1 MITRISFWRIAKSSF
16 KVIGLVIAGILV
28 LMALSLLGFDLYQR
42 DTVFKGMNV
51 AGVYVGGMSRDD
63 AIEHLRQELDL
74 EALNSNV
81 VLQFGEKTWE
91 LPLYR
96 IGAYVDLNESVDQAL
111 EQAKQVP
118 FYSRWLKRFTFQS
131 MEQQVNLVV
140 NYEPQA
146 LDAFLKEMQAS
157 IDSEPVN
164 ADIRLEGG
172 RLAFSNSRD
181 GWKFNVDE
189 ARQAILQTLSSPQRT
204 TELNIAV
211 TKPEISDNQM
221 GKVITVDLTHHQLT
235 LYSDMQV
242 EKQYG
247 IACGMAA
254 YPTPK
259 GTFKITYKDANPTW
273 VNPGS
278 AWAASMPPFI
288 PPGPGNPLGTRALA
302 TSASGVFI
310 HGTYSSGSIGTSAS
324 HGCIRMLIRDSED
337 LFPRVP
343 VGIPVLI
350 F

>member
-1 MITRISFWRIAKSSF
+1 MITRISFWRIVKSSL
-16 KVIGLVIAGILV
+16 KVVGLVVAGMLALLV
-28 LMALSLLGFDLYQR
+28 LSLLGTDLYFSGN
-42 DTVFKGMNV
+42 VFKGTNV

-111 EQAKQVP
+111 DMAKQVP

-131 MEQQVNLVV
+131 MDQRVDLVV
-140 NYEPQA
+140 RYEPQA
-146 LDAFLKEMQAS
+146 LDSFLKEMQAS

-164 ADIRLEGG
+164 ADIRLEKG

-181 GWKFNVDE
+181 GWKLDIDQ
-189 ARQAILQTLSSPQRT
+189 ARQAVLRTLSSPERIA
-204 TELNIAV
+204 ELNIAV
-211 TKPEISDNQM
+211 AKPEISDDQM

-235 LYSDMQV
+235 LYSNMQV
-242 EKQYG
+242 EKQYP
-247 IACGMAA
+247 IACGTAS

-288 PPGPGNPLGTRALA
+288 PPGPGSPLGTRALA
-302 TSASGVFI
+302 TSASGVLI

-337 LFPRVP
+337 IFPRVP

>member
-1 MITRISFWRIAKSSF
+1 MITRISFWRIVKSSF
-16 KVIGLVIAGILV
+16 KVIGLVVACIMALLV
-28 LMALSLLGFDLYQR
+28 LSLLGFDLYSSG
-42 DTVFKGMNV
+42 TVFKGTNV
-51 AGVYVGGMSRDD
+51 AGIYVGGMSRDD

-81 VLQFGEKTWE
+81 VLEFGDKTWE

-111 EQAKQVP
+111 GLVRQVP

-131 MEQQVNLVV
+131 MDQQVDLVV
-140 NYEPQA
+140 RYEPQA

-157 IDSEPVN
+157 IDSEPLN

-181 GWKFNVDE
+181 GWKFDINE
-189 ARQAILQTLSSPQRT
+189 ARQAILKTLSSPERT
-204 TELNIAV
+204 SELNIAV
-211 TKPEISDNQM
+211 TKPEVSDDQM
-221 GKVITVDLTHHQLT
+221 GNVITVDLTHHQLT
-235 LYSDMQV
+235 LYSNMQV
-242 EKQYG
+242 EKQYP
-247 IACGMAA
+247 IACGTGA
-254 YPTPK
+254 YPTPR
-259 GTFKITYKDANPTW
+259 GTFKITGKDAHPTW

-278 AWAASMPPFI
+278 PWAASMPPSI

-310 HGTYSSGSIGTSAS
+310 HGTYNSGSIGTNAS